1 MSSSAGKRERR
12 NTAKPDFVSSA
23 FMPVDPG
30 DDTPST
36 DDSIAKKRR
45 LKKEPVSVQTLHQ
58 SPPIMARSDAKNR
71 LNAAADALEEELG
84 TLSTSEQ
91 IANGSHYRSMLR
103 NGAEDIFKDAVWG
116 VFMEKIRKSC
126 DKERL
131 WDEMAIYRLI
141 GQTSH
146 FLVPDEE
153 LDKRTLHNLERA
165 LELWVFLA
173 ATEKLYLLLRHQDY
187 KQVRALKEKLKV
199 NSASPAVVFQAFVSI
214 CKNRAGITRW
224 TETHMNDLR
233 YGIYEVVLH
242 VRQGGDVPHQ
252 SGTMPFSKRRSSQRS
267 ANIPQSPNLRLDSQK
282 VTTPRTLA
290 AQSRAT

>member
-1 MSSSAGKRERR
+1 
-12 NTAKPDFVSSA
+12 
-23 FMPVDPG
+23 
-30 DDTPST
+30 
-36 DDSIAKKRR
+36 
-45 LKKEPVSVQTLHQ
+45 
-58 SPPIMARSDAKNR
+58 MARSDEKNR
-71 LNAAADALEEELG
+71 LNAAAHALEEELG

-91 IANGSHYRSMLR
+91 IANGGHYRSMLR

-173 ATEKLYLLLRHQDY
+173 VAQKLYLLLRHQDY

-214 CKNRAGITRW
+214 CKNRAGINRW
-224 TETHMNDLR
+224 TEAHMNDVR

-252 SGTMPFSKRRSSQRS
+252 SGTMPSSKRRSSQRS
-267 ANIPQSPNLRLDSQK
+267 ANIPQSPKLRLDSQK

>member
-12 NTAKPDFVSSA
+12 KIARPGFVSSA
-23 FMPVDPG
+23 FIPVDLG
-30 DDTPST
+30 DYSPST
-36 DDSIAKKRR
+36 DDSITKKRR

-58 SPPIMARSDAKNR
+58 SSPTMARSDEKNR
-71 LNAAADALEEELG
+71 LNTAADALEEELG
-84 TLSTSEQ
+84 TLSTSQQ

-131 WDEMAIYRLI
+131 WDEMTIYRLI
-141 GQTSH
+141 GQASH

-173 ATEKLYLLLRHQDY
+173 VAEKLHLLLQHQDC
-187 KQVRALKEKLKV
+187 KQGKALKE
-199 NSASPAVVFQAFVSI
+199 NGASPAVIFQAFVSI
-214 CKNRAGITRW
+214 YKNRAGINRW
-224 TETHMNDLR
+224 TAAHMNNVR
-233 YGIYEVVLH
+233 YTIY
-242 VRQGGDVPHQ
+242 
-252 SGTMPFSKRRSSQRS
+252 
-267 ANIPQSPNLRLDSQK
+267 
-282 VTTPRTLA
+282 
-290 AQSRAT
+290 